1 MTNWQRIRDLAGP
14 NEEHFPGGE
23 NVYLFSG
30 SAPDAAWLQAFSK
43 EAEANGL
50 KVAPKGM
57 YLFVV
62 VPS

>member
-1 MTNWQRIRDLAGP
+1 MMTNWTKIKQLAGP

-23 NVYLFSG
+23 NVYLFSYL
-30 SAPDAAWLQAFSK
+30 PDAAWLQAFSK

-50 KVAPKGM
+50 KVVPKGL

-62 VPS
+62 VP